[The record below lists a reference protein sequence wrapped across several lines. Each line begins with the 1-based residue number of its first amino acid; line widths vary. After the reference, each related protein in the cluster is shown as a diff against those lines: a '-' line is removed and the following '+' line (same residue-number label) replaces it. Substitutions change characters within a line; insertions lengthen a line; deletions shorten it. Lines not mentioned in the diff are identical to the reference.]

1 MKTPLLACAL
11 AALLAAGCAL
21 TSKSD
26 PVTPRY
32 FSPERPGDVARPPTQ
47 PVAQAMELRLGHI
60 TSASY
65 LDERL
70 VYRDTDYEL
79 GYYQERRW
87 TESPDQYLRRRLA
100 WALFEERGLRHVV
113 GGSAP
118 TLEAELIAF
127 EEVRAPKRV
136 ARVRVSVRLY
146 DPRAVLWE
154 QTLTVDQ
161 PVTAAGDDDAAVQA
175 LGLALRTV
183 VERIA
188 NRVGTEL
195 AAKGA
200 PAPASSAAPP

>member
-1 MKTPLLACAL
+1 M
-11 AALLAAGCAL
+11 
-21 TSKSD
+21 
-26 PVTPRY
+26 TPRY
-32 FSPERPGDVARPPTQ
+32 FSPERPGDAAHPTTKPVAR
-47 PVAQAMELRLGHI
+47 AMELRLGHV
-60 TSASY
+60 TAASH

-70 VYRDTDYEL
+70 VYRESDYEL

-87 TESPDQYLRRRLA
+87 TESPDQYLKRRLA
-100 WALFEERGLRHVV
+100 RALFEERGLRHVV

-127 EEVRAPKRV
+127 EEVRAPKRL
-136 ARVRVSVRLY
+136 ARVRVTARLY
-146 DPRAVLWE
+146 DPRAVRWE

-161 PVTAAGDDDAAVQA
+161 PVGASGDAADATVQA

-195 AAKGA
+195 AAQSA
-200 PAPASSAAPP
+200 PAAASSAAPR